1 MHIEHITIEDGDW
14 VVLKV
19 DDKEYYSGHSIPDFV
34 WMTLL
39 HTVSEH
45 SITTSWMTLL
55 HTVPEHS
62 ITTSCKE
69 ISSEDM
75 EEGNY

>member
-1 MHIEHITIEDGDW
+1 MHIEHITSEDGDW

-19 DDKEYYSGHSIPDFV
+19 DDKDYYSGHSIPAFV

-39 HTVSEH
+39 HTVSG
-45 SITTSWMTLL
+45 
-55 HTVPEHS
+55 HS

-75 EEGNY
+75 EEGDY